1 LVARARA
8 EPPDRPEPE
17 MSLRPSVADILVDHV
32 TLELEC
38 IDRMYLNL
46 YIPRLQSERG
56 IVGFFRGH
64 RGHPFASSALM
75 APMSN
80 AFVAAIEAF
89 AQDNAIP
96 IVAFHRG
103 ERKDDIAQDHFA
115 HFEGDEGVVFIG
127 KAQEKTPVIRTQRRH
142 NPVTGRSYA
151 WLYRST
157 AMVNAYYFYAIDKD
171 FGPFFLKYASYF
183 PYNAKLCFNGHE
195 WLTRQADK
203 RGISYEALD
212 NGIASCSHPRRMQR
226 LGHGLSA
233 AQIEAFARRWL
244 RRLPHPYTRADRQAG
259 YRYDISILQ
268 AEFSLTQVFDRP
280 VTARVFFE
288 EVIRENLDIGRPTK
302 VALIF
307 DRKVIRTTPG
317 RFRTRVITAGVAPFL
332 YVDYKSSFIKQYAK
346 EGRALRTETVVNDPR
361 DFAVAK
367 RLHNLPALR
376 EVGFSANR
384 RLLDVET
391 ISHDCAIGEDA
402 FNQVTAPITVD
413 GQRAAALRFHDP
425 RVQALFAVLVSF
437 TYLACGFSN
446 KDMRALLA
454 PLLGLD
460 PASMTQGRMTYDL
473 RRLRL
478 HGLIERIDGTHRY
491 RVTQVGLRTAL
502 FFNRAYARL
511 FRTTLAEIMPGAQ
524 AAPTNLRKHFD
535 RLQADISR
543 TVQSTRLAA

>member
-1 LVARARA
+1 
-8 EPPDRPEPE
+8 
-17 MSLRPSVADILVDHV
+17 MSLRPSVAAILSDHV
-32 TLELEC
+32 TLELES

-46 YIPRLQSERG
+46 YIPRLQSERC

-64 RGHPFASSALM
+64 RGHTFASSALM
-75 APMSN
+75 APMSA
-80 AFVAAIEAF
+80 AFVAAIDSF
-89 AQDNAIP
+89 ARDNDIP
-96 IVAFHRG
+96 MIAFHKN
-103 ERKDDIAQDHFA
+103 ERKDDIAREHFA
-115 HFEGDEGVVFIG
+115 RFEGDEGVVFIG
-127 KAQEKTPVIRTQRRH
+127 KAQEKTPVIRTQRRR

-151 WLYRST
+151 WLYRSS
-157 AMVNAYYFYAIDKD
+157 AMVNAYYFYALDKD
-171 FGPFFLKYASYF
+171 FGPFFLKFASYF

-195 WLTRQADK
+195 WLKRQAD
-203 RGISYEALD
+203 RRAITYEALD
-212 NGIASCSHPRRMQR
+212 NGIASCSDPRRMQG
-226 LGHGLSA
+226 LADGLSA
-233 AQIEAFARRWL
+233 AKIEVFARRWL
-244 RRLPHPYTRADRQAG
+244 NRLPHPYTRADRQAG
-259 YRYDISILQ
+259 YHYDISILQ
-268 AEFSLTQVFDRP
+268 SEFSLTQVFDRP

-288 EVIRENLDIGRPTK
+288 EVIRENLDIGRPSK

-332 YVDYKSSFIKQYAK
+332 YVDYKRSFIKQYAK

-384 RLLDVET
+384 RLLDVQT

-402 FNQVTAPITVD
+402 FNQVTNPITVD
-413 GQRAAALRFHDP
+413 GQRASALRFSDL

-446 KDMRALLA
+446 KDMRGLLA
-454 PLLGLD
+454 PLLGID
-460 PASMTQGRMTYDL
+460 PDSMTQGRMTYDL

-491 RVTQVGLRTAL
+491 RVTDMGLRAAL
-502 FFNRAYARL
+502 FFTRTYARL
-511 FRTTLAEIMPGAQ
+511 FRTTLGQIAPRAP
-524 AAPTNLRKHFD
+524 AAPAK
-535 RLQADISR
+535 LQAHFKRLDAAIAE
-543 TVQSTRLAA
+543 TVEKARLAA